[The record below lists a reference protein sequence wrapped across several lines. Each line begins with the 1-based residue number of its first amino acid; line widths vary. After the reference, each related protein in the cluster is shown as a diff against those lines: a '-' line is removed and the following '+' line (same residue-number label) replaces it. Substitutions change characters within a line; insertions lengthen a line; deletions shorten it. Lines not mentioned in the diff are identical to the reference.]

1 MVIDSSAIIAILL
14 GETEA
19 KAFSFA
25 ISEAKIKLMST
36 FSVLES
42 SIVIES
48 KKGEMGKCELDFF
61 IFKAGIETV
70 PFDKSQ
76 METAITAW
84 GKYGKGRHPAGLN
97 IGDCCSY
104 ALSIVSGE
112 PMLFKGDD
120 FNKTDITIALE

>member
-1 MVIDSSAIIAILL
+1 MVIDSSVIIAILL

-25 ISEAKIKLMST
+25 ISEAKIKLMSA

-76 METAITAW
+76 MEIAIIAW
-84 GKYGKGRHPAGLN
+84 EKYGKGRHPAGLN